1 VFSFF
6 LGFLFQSI
14 QVTFVTFGLGAAAIL
29 VVSGLILS
37 QGMLNEKFALLHVKV
52 GYPALADVQQTPRD
66 LASAEGEEREAAMTV
81 DGGHASMRHDDVFT
95 D

>member
-1 VFSFF
+1 
-6 LGFLFQSI
+6 
-14 QVTFVTFGLGAAAIL
+14 VTFVTFGLGAAAIL